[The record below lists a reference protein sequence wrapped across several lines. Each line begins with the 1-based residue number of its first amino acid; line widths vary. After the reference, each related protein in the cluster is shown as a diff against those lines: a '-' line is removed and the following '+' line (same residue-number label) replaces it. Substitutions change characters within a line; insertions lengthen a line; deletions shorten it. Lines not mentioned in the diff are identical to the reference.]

1 MTQWAIHRL
10 AQTMTIIALDGEFG
24 SLHVILLGL
33 EDERNLIQWRCGG
46 KLIYQW
52 EVELNVIF
60 RLISSRAT
68 TLIHHH
74 LAISLD
80 IHEMGMS
87 TRDDCRSLC
96 IARITI
102 YLDIEFV
109 YIALLQLD
117 VDVGI
122 LYILLALRQGI
133 GSQILQYFKLI
144 LRLAYQGTE

>member
-1 MTQWAIHRL
+1 
-10 AQTMTIIALDGEFG
+10 
-24 SLHVILLGL
+24 
-33 EDERNLIQWRCGG
+33 
-46 KLIYQW
+46 
-52 EVELNVIF
+52 
-60 RLISSRAT
+60 
-68 TLIHHH
+68 
-74 LAISLD
+74 
-80 IHEMGMS
+80 MGMS

-117 VDVGI
+117 IDVGI
-122 LYILLALRQGI
+122 LYILLALSQGI